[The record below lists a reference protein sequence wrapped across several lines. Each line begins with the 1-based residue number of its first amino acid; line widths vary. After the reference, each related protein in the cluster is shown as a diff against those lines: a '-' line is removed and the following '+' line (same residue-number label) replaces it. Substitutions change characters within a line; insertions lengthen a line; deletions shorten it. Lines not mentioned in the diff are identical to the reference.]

1 MAITRNDVK
10 LISDKLIMENA
21 DIPNDN
27 PGEDLSEDIFQIVFR
42 TDKYECEDTTI
53 IDRHIDIEYSFGEY
67 YEVSEGTSLFQYICS
82 LCNLPLSQEEQEEII
97 IYQQS

>member
-1 MAITRNDVK
+1 MITRNEVK
-10 LISDKLIMENA
+10 QISDRLIMENA
-21 DIPNDN
+21 DMPNDN

-42 TDKYECEDTTI
+42 KDEYECGDTTI

-67 YEVSEGTSLFQYICS
+67 YEVSEDTSLFQYICS
-82 LCNLPLSQEEQEEII
+82 LCNLSLSQEDREEVI